1 MGRMNCICFPLLQF
15 FSQPSEN
22 MINPLST
29 IIQLEKTIIQLDRYS
44 VVVSDVVSEL
54 KQKILSST
62 IPNWKKRLLL
72 HRRKMMVGRRDDILA
87 QKERLF
93 NLLMAIQKSVHL
105 QMTIESIEL
114 ANKELRRL
122 HIDNIESTINQMDEA
137 ISIQEEQN
145 AILAHSGFVEID
157 TDIELERE
165 LLSLAEQDISLPS
178 CPIKEPVA
186 YFEKTR
192 KCTAV

>member
-1 MGRMNCICFPLLQF
+1 
-15 FSQPSEN
+15 

-44 VVVSDVVSEL
+44 IVVSDVVSEH

-72 HRRKMMVGRRDDILA
+72 HRRKMMIGRRDDILV

-137 ISIQEEQN
+137 ISIQEEQS
-145 AILAHSGFVEID
+145 AILAHSGLAVE

-178 CPIKEPVA
+178 CPNNEPNA
-186 YFEKTR
+186 HAKIIQ